1 MDLILWRH
9 AEAEDG
15 KPDLQ
20 RELTEKGRK
29 QAAEVAAWL
38 LERLPNDFVVV
49 SSPAARA
56 MQTAQALGRDVKTD
70 RTLAPGAP
78 VQAIVRA
85 AGWPAGDGTIFLV
98 GHQPDFGAALAH
110 LVAGKQADW
119 SLEKGGLWWLTGQ
132 PVRVRAVLSP
142 DLLL

>member
-49 SSPAARA
+49 S
-56 MQTAQALGRDVKTD
+56 ALGRDVKTD

-85 AGWPAGDGTIFLV
+85 AGWPAGDGTIVLV